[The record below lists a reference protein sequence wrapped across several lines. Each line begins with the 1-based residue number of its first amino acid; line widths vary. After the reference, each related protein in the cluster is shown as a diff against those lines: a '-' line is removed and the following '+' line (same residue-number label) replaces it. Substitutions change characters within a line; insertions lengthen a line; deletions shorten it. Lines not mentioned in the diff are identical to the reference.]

1 MNIEQLNEALKASGC
16 EFDHWAT
23 DLYVPKTPE
32 TAAIVK
38 QYQYYKQNVTTF
50 RSQIDGTTW
59 YDIPFAYIPE

>member
-16 EFDHWAT
+16 ELDHWAT

-32 TAAIVK
+32 TEAIVK